1 MAGADPNVLRE
12 LEAKRLEFSEVD
24 LPRFQTGFPP
34 QHLLLT
40 LLGDFWTGRREPIPS
55 AALVAWLAEFDVN
68 EAGARAAIGRLAK
81 RGNLDVVRQGR
92 NTSYRIADRLVEL
105 LPYGSLHTQSFG
117 SCRTGWNGQWTVVAF
132 SISDDIRRI
141 RLRLRSALELLGYA
155 PLYDGVWVS
164 PYPPNDRLQ
173 ATLNSY
179 AEVSCTVI
187 VGPVDAG
194 EDRVSPAS
202 AWDLAP
208 LRALYDRFISTFAPV
223 TTQMRSG
230 SMSDRDALVARIQV
244 AYRWFVIATV
254 DPDLPA
260 ELLPGD
266 WPRNPA
272 RDIFVDLYDEL
283 GPQAEA
289 RVRKILRR
297 FAPELSERVT
307 HNRTAQETSR

>member
-1 MAGADPNVLRE
+1 MAGADPNILRE

-40 LLGDFWTGRREPIPS
+40 LLGDFWTGCREPLPS
-55 AALVAWLAEFDVN
+55 AALVAWLSEFDVN

-81 RGNLDVVRQGR
+81 RGNLDVVREGR
-92 NTSYRIADRLVEL
+92 NTSYRVADRLVEL

-117 SCRTGWNGQWTVVAF
+117 YSRTGWNGQWTMVAF
-132 SISDDIRRI
+132 AIADDTRRV
-141 RLRLRSALELLGYA
+141 RLQLRSALELLGYA

-173 ATLNSY
+173 VTLNSY

-187 VGPVDAG
+187 VGPVEVGD
-194 EDRVSPAS
+194 DRVSPAA
-202 AWDLAP
+202 AWDLVP
-208 LRALYDRFISTFAPV
+208 LRARYDRFISTFAPV
-223 TTQMRSG
+223 TKRMRTGKLSN
-230 SMSDRDALVARIQV
+230 RDALVARIQV

-260 ELLPGD
+260 ELLPSD
-266 WPRNPA
+266 WPRNAA

-283 GPQAEA
+283 GPRAEA
-289 RVRKILRR
+289 RVRQIVQR
-297 FAPELSERVT
+297 FAPELSDRVT
-307 HNRTAQETSR
+307 HNRTVQETSR

>member
-40 LLGDFWTGRREPIPS
+40 LLGDFWTGRREPLPS
-55 AALVAWLAEFDVN
+55 AALVAWLSEFDVN

-81 RGNLDVVRQGR
+81 RGNLDVVREGR
-92 NTSYRIADRLVEL
+92 NTSYRVADRLVEL

-117 SCRTGWNGQWTVVAF
+117 YSRTGWNGQWTMVAF
-132 SISDDIRRI
+132 SIADDSRRV

-155 PLYDGVWVS
+155 ALYDGVWVS
-164 PYPPNDRLQ
+164 PYPPNDRLE
-173 ATLNSY
+173 ATLSSY

-187 VGPVDAG
+187 VGPVEAG
-194 EDRVSPAS
+194 VSPAS

-208 LRALYDRFISTFAPV
+208 LRALYDRFISTFAPI
-223 TTQMRSG
+223 TMRMRTG
-230 SMSDRDALVARIQV
+230 TMSDRDALVARIQV

-260 ELLPGD
+260 ELLPND
-266 WPRNPA
+266 WPRNAA
-272 RDIFVDLYDEL
+272 RDIFVNLFDEL
-283 GPQAEA
+283 GPRAEA
-289 RVRKILRR
+289 RVREIVQH
-297 FAPELSERVT
+297 FAPELKELVT
-307 HNRTAQETSR
+307 HNRTAQETGR

>member
-40 LLGDFWTGRREPIPS
+40 LLGDFWTGRREPLPS
-55 AALVAWLAEFDVN
+55 AALVAWLSEFDVN

-81 RGNLDVVRQGR
+81 RGNLDVVREGR
-92 NTSYRIADRLVEL
+92 NTSYRVADRLVEL

-117 SCRTGWNGQWTVVAF
+117 YSRTGWNGQWTMVAF
-132 SISDDIRRI
+132 SIADDSRRV

-155 PLYDGVWVS
+155 ALYDGVWVS
-164 PYPPNDRLQ
+164 PYPPNDRLE
-173 ATLNSY
+173 ATLSSY

-187 VGPVDAG
+187 VGPVEAG
-194 EDRVSPAS
+194 DNRVSPAS

-208 LRALYDRFISTFAPV
+208 LRALYDRFISTFGPV
-223 TTQMRSG
+223 TMQMG
-230 SMSDRDALVARIQV
+230 TMSDREALVARIQV

-254 DPDLPA
+254 DPDLPV
-260 ELLPGD
+260 ELLPND
-266 WPRNPA
+266 WPRNAA
-272 RDIFVDLYDEL
+272 RDIFVDLFNEL
-283 GPQAEA
+283 GPRAEA
-289 RVRKILRR
+289 RVREIVRR
-297 FAPELSERVT
+297 FAPELTERVT
-307 HNRTAQETSR
+307 HNRTAQGTSR

>member
-1 MAGADPNVLRE
+1 MAGVDPNVLRE

-24 LPRFQTGFPP
+24 LPRFQSGFPP

-40 LLGDFWTGRREPIPS
+40 LLGDFWTGRREPLPS
-55 AALVAWLAEFDVN
+55 AALVAWLSDFDVN

-92 NTSYRIADRLVEL
+92 YTSYRVADRLVEL

-117 SCRTGWNGQWTVVAF
+117 YNRSGWNGQWTMVAF
-132 SISDDIRRI
+132 AIADDTRRV
-141 RLRLRSALELLGYA
+141 RGLLRSALELLGYA
-155 PLYDGVWVS
+155 ALYDGVWVS
-164 PYPPNDRLQ
+164 PYPPNERLQ
-173 ATLNSY
+173 ATLRSY
-179 AEVSCTVI
+179 AEVSCTVF
-187 VGPVDAG
+187 VGPVEAG
-194 EDRVSPAS
+194 DGRVSPAS

-208 LRALYDRFISTFAPV
+208 LRALYDRFIATFAPI
-223 TTQMRSG
+223 TIRMRTG
-230 SMSDRDALVARIQV
+230 TMSDRDALVARIQV

-260 ELLPGD
+260 ELLPND
-266 WPRNPA
+266 WPRNAA
-272 RDIFVDLYDEL
+272 RDIFVDLFDEL

-289 RVRKILRR
+289 RVCDIVQR

-307 HNRTAQETSR
+307 HTRTTQETKR

>member
-1 MAGADPNVLRE
+1 MAGADPNILRE

-40 LLGDFWTGRREPIPS
+40 LLGDFWSGRREPLPS

-81 RGNLDVVRQGR
+81 RGNLDVVREGR
-92 NTSYRIADRLVEL
+92 NTSYRVADRLVEL

-117 SCRTGWNGQWTVVAF
+117 YSRTGWNGQWTMVAF
-132 SISDDIRRI
+132 SIADDTRRV
-141 RLRLRSALELLGYA
+141 RLQLRSALELLGYA
-155 PLYDGVWVS
+155 ALYDGVWVS

-173 ATLNSY
+173 ATLNSH

-187 VGPVDAG
+187 VGPVDAI
-194 EDRVSPAS
+194 VSPAS
-202 AWDLAP
+202 AWDLVP

-223 TTQMRSG
+223 RKQMRSG
-230 SMSDRDALVARIQV
+230 SISDRDALVARIQV

-260 ELLPGD
+260 ELLPSD
-266 WPRNPA
+266 WPRNAA

-283 GPQAEA
+283 GPRAEA
-289 RVRKILRR
+289 RVREIVQR
-297 FAPELSERVT
+297 FAPQLSERVT

>member
-1 MAGADPNVLRE
+1 MAGVDPNVLRE

-40 LLGDFWTGRREPIPS
+40 LLGDFWTGRHEPLPS
-55 AALVAWLAEFDVN
+55 AALVALLSEFDVN

-81 RGNLDVVRQGR
+81 RGNLDVVREGR
-92 NTSYRIADRLVEL
+92 YTSYRIADRLVEL

-117 SCRTGWNGQWTVVAF
+117 YASTGWNGQWTMVAF
-132 SISDDIRRI
+132 SISDDTRRV

-164 PYPPNDRLQ
+164 PYPPDDRLQ
-173 ATLNSY
+173 ATLNSF
-179 AEVSCTVI
+179 AELSCTVI
-187 VGPVDAG
+187 VGPVDA
-194 EDRVSPAS
+194 DDNRVSPAS

-208 LRALYDRFISTFAPV
+208 LRALYERFISNFTPV
-223 TTQMRSG
+223 RTQMNVG

-260 ELLPGD
+260 ELLPSD
-266 WPRNPA
+266 WPRNAA

-283 GPQAEA
+283 GARAEA
-289 RVRKILRR
+289 QVRAIVRR
-297 FAPELSERVT
+297 FSPELSERVT

>member
-24 LPRFQTGFPP
+24 LPRFQAGFPP

-40 LLGDFWTGRREPIPS
+40 LLGDFWTGRREPLPS
-55 AALVAWLAEFDVN
+55 AAVVAWLSVFDVN

-81 RGNLDVVRQGR
+81 RGNLDVVREGR
-92 NTSYRIADRLVEL
+92 NTSYRVADRLVEL

-117 SCRTGWNGQWTVVAF
+117 YSRTGWNGQWTMVAF
-132 SISDDIRRI
+132 SIADDSRRV

-155 PLYDGVWVS
+155 ALYDGVWVS
-164 PYPPNDRLQ
+164 PYTPNDRLE
-173 ATLNSY
+173 ATLSSY

-187 VGPVDAG
+187 VGPVEAG
-194 EDRVSPAS
+194 VSPAS

-208 LRALYDRFISTFAPV
+208 LRALYDRFISTFAPI
-223 TTQMRSG
+223 TMRMRTG
-230 SMSDRDALVARIQV
+230 TMSDRDALVARIQV

-260 ELLPGD
+260 ELLPND
-266 WPRNPA
+266 WPRNAA
-272 RDIFVDLYDEL
+272 RDIFVNLFDEL
-283 GPQAEA
+283 GPRAEA
-289 RVRKILRR
+289 RVREIVQH
-297 FAPELSERVT
+297 FAPELKELVT